1 MGSCT
6 FALLLHKKCL
16 GISISLI
23 SRLDITVVG
32 DPQVDAQVC
41 IRGTREF
48 KAREW
53 AKLDDQFL
61 GYVGQ
66 GMKLGTWLMHEG
78 KIEEKRVRA

>member
-6 FALLLHKKCL
+6 FALLLL
-16 GISISLI
+16 GDFYIIDFQI
-23 SRLDITVVG
+23 EYVG

-53 AKLDDQFL
+53 AMLDDQFL

-66 GMKLGTWLMHEG
+66 SMKLGTWLMHEE
-78 KIEEKRVRA
+78 KIEK

>member
-6 FALLLHKKCL
+6 FALLLL
-16 GISISLI
+16 GDFYIIDFQIGYDS
-23 SRLDITVVG
+23 VG

-41 IRGTREF
+41 SRGTREL

-53 AKLDDQFL
+53 AKLDGQFL

-66 GMKLGTWLMHEG
+66 GMKLGTWLMHKE
-78 KIEEKRVRA
+78 KIEK